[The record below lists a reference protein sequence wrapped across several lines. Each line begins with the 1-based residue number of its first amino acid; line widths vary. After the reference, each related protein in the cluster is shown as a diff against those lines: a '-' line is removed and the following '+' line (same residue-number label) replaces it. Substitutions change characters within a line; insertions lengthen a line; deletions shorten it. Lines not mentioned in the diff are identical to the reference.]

1 MEKVVVVFSEHCIG
15 NHRSHVCARV
25 SQSRPGG
32 ELARLAARRREDVRN
47 RRKFTSDILSI
58 IEQKKLQSKS
68 NDTDEAISVSQ
79 NIVDVEDQDDPYYP
93 HKVTFQEKSPKH
105 EALKKLFDIA
115 DMDEDDEVQ
124 VDKQKVI

>member
-1 MEKVVVVFSEHCIG
+1 M
-15 NHRSHVCARV
+15 ARV

-58 IEQKKLQSKS
+58 MEQKKLQNKS
-68 NDTDEAISVSQ
+68 NDTDEAISVSE
-79 NIVDVEDQDDPYYP
+79 NIVDVEDEDDPYYP

-115 DMDEDDEVQ
+115 DMDEDDEVA
-124 VDKQKVI
+124 VDKQQVI

>member
-1 MEKVVVVFSEHCIG
+1 M
-15 NHRSHVCARV
+15 ARV

-32 ELARLAARRREDVRN
+32 ELRRLAARRREDVRN

-68 NDTDEAISVSQ
+68 NDTDEDISVSQ
-79 NIVDVEDQDDPYYP
+79 NIVDVEDEDDLYYP

-115 DMDEDDEVQ
+115 DMDEDDEVA
-124 VDKQKVI
+124 VDKQQVI